1 MKMLSFNK
9 GEIIFKQGDYSSVMY
24 DIVAGTVGVYV
35 NYGEENET
43 RLTVLDA
50 GKFLGEMGMIEV
62 YPRSATA
69 VAMEDGTE
77 LREIGE
83 KEFGDFFSSQPER
96 LLEIMRQNSERLRAR
111 TEDFEVACLA
121 LKGPKETEA
130 EPEKRSKSLL
140 EKAKKLIDFYNN
152 VMAATGD
159 NPNLSQIGYFP
170 YYFTRM

>member
-1 MKMLSFNK
+1 MRSTFNK
-9 GEIIFKQGDYSSVMY
+9 GDVIFRQGDDANEMFDVLSGS
-24 DIVAGTVGVYV
+24 VGVYV
-35 NYGEENET
+35 NYGTENET
-43 RLTVLDA
+43 KLTVLKNGD
-50 GKFLGEMGMIEV
+50 FLGEMGLIER

-83 KEFGDFFSSQPER
+83 KEFADFFSIQPER
-96 LLEIMRQNSERLRAR
+96 LLEIMRQISERLRAR
-111 TEDFEVACLA
+111 TEDYEGACLV
-121 LKGPKETEA
+121 LKGLKETEA

-140 EKAKKLIDFYNN
+140 DKAKKLIDFYNN
-152 VMAATGD
+152 VMTVTGD